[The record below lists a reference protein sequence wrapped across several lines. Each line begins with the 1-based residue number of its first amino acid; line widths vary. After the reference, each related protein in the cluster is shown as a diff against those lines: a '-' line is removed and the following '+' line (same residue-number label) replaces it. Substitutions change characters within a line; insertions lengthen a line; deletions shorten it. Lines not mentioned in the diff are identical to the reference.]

1 MKKSN
6 KNDITGD
13 KLVSKK
19 NSDAYRDNY
28 DAIFRRGQVHGDRN
42 FDTDGYTK
50 DEKIANGV
58 LGALFLLC
66 ALSISFDLAADQI
79 KFKFKSPSFSGV
91 GTSSHYLTIDS
102 QEMSRKEALEAEIQ
116 ALKDQA
122 ARDAENTTLA
132 RFIKNFESRVYAQL
146 SRQLVDQLFGEN
158 PATEGTF
165 ELFDNLITW
174 TSDGISIT
182 MTIFNEG
189 TGETTTITIPIGDF
203 GFPTG

>member
-1 MKKSN
+1 MTA

-13 KLVSKK
+13 KIQTKPSTEY
-19 NSDAYRDNY
+19 ADNY
-28 DAIFRRGQVHGDRN
+28 DAIFSKK
-42 FDTDGYTK
+42 GY
-50 DEKIANGV
+50 DELEGIQDERVANGV
-58 LGALFLLC
+58 IGALLVLFFV
-66 ALSISFDLAADQI
+66 AVSYDLSADEI
-79 KFKFKSPSFSGV
+79 KFGFKNPSFSGV

-102 QEMSRKEALEAEIQ
+102 QEMSRKDALKAEIK
-116 ALKDQA
+116 ALKDEA
-122 ARDAENTTLA
+122 EREAENSTLA

-158 PATEGTF
+158 PAEEGSF

-182 MTIFNEG
+182 MTIFNET

-203 GFPTG
+203 GF